1 MAELVGI
8 DRLAVK
14 VIGTKRNRFPRVL
27 MIFISGDHN
36 KFGFGRKFQNFLDGG
51 KPIRR
56 SIRIRW
62 HPEINLNHR
71 GRLRTELSDSPFA
84 IAGDRYI
91 VIVKALPQLTLNN
104 GVVIDDQEFALF
116 FSHTVAESSPATP
129 PVTATAGNL
138 IVTTV
143 PTPSLL
149 CTSIRPP
156 FSRTYS
162 RLSNAPMPYL
172 LPFEALNGLNN
183 SSRMN
188 AGDIPEPLSDTSI
201 TASGPLVP
209 RRISTNPSSPMES
222 RALSMTCA
230 IAEPSS
236 SSSVTITMPFS
247 SRSNFSRAP
256 EYKQPRFRRRPWT
269 LRRSG
274 F

>member
-1 MAELVGI
+1 M
-8 DRLAVK
+8 
-14 VIGTKRNRFPRVL
+14 
-27 MIFISGDHN
+27 
-36 KFGFGRKFQNFLDGG
+36 
-51 KPIRR
+51 
-56 SIRIRW
+56 
-62 HPEINLNHR
+62 
-71 GRLRTELSDSPFA
+71 RTELSDSPFS
-84 IAGDRYI
+84 IVGDRYI

-116 FSHTVAESSPATP
+116 FSHTVTESSPATS

-149 CTSIRPP
+149 CTSIRQP

-201 TASGPLVP
+201 TASRPLRPQANFHKSVIADGIKGIIYDMRH
-209 RRISTNPSSPMES
+209 RRTKPFFIRDNHD
-222 RALSMTCA
+222 ALFIA
-230 IAEPSS
+230 IE
-236 SSSVTITMPFS
+236 F
-247 SRSNFSRAP
+247 
-256 EYKQPRFRRRPWT
+256 QPRA
-269 LRRSG
+269 G
-274 F
+274 V